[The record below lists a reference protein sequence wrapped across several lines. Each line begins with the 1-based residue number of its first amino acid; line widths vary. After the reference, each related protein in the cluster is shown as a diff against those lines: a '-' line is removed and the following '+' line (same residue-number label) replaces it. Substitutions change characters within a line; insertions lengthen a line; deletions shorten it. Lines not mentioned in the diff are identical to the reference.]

1 MEAVVRKV
9 MGTLLTLFLAIGL
22 LAQPTLA
29 QASSKV
35 KVVKVKLPSGGVTT
49 IKGTKVQIFK
59 IAEREAKKRDALQG
73 KLEQAEVCQ
82 QEDCAKIEDKIANS
96 EKIIEVITKSLYSKA
111 ADASMLSPI
120 TKTEYRFFAN
130 QVRQEIKYV
139 EEEIKE
145 IQEMKNAALNS
156 YLSTFESSYFFQAN
170 YTKDLVIQVFLD
182 RLQSQLNFLNKVLG
196 GFVRYSIEGNQEGTT
211 EVNISRRQSVQ
222 ELITSAEQNMQE
234 NLNRTKQRQ

>member
-1 MEAVVRKV
+1 MQKLKA
-9 MGTLLTLFLAIGL
+9 TLLTLFLAIGL
-22 LAQPTLA
+22 LAQPTLV

-82 QEDCAKIEDKIANS
+82 QEDCAKIEVEIANS

-120 TKTEYRFFAN
+120 TKAEYRFFAN
-130 QVRQEIKYV
+130 QVRQEIKNV

-156 YLSTFESSYFFQAN
+156 YLSTFETSYLFKAG
-170 YTKDLVIQVFLD
+170 YTKDSATQIFLGQ
-182 RLQSQLNFLNKVLG
+182 LLSGLNFFNKVLP
-196 GFVRYSIEGNQEGTT
+196 GFVRSSIEGNREGVT

-222 ELITSAEQNMQE
+222 ELITITEQNMQE
-234 NLNRTKQRQ
+234 NLNRTNQRK